1 MTTVFVSSTPF
12 DLAVHRKR
20 LSEEFA
26 REAADYFGATLTSAL
41 PETPIEDRLRLVR
54 SAKAYIGVFG
64 MVFGDVDAS
73 TGKSL
78 IQLEYLE
85 AQLYCVPTLIYLI
98 DEDEHP
104 ILPKNVDTGIAAQW
118 LADFKAQLSQSHDV
132 RFFDSPDDLV
142 AKIHNDL
149 HRVLS
154 PAQKTAAAAAPALAP
169 VPVPVAVAPVTVAAV
184 VTPQAQPAALSAAA
198 PETVETAAVPAVK
211 KNSQRY
217 LLTEPRFAFFKSKVL
232 PVLPPDFDDVPLKDA
247 LELLLASNTL
257 SAASSLAR
265 GAAMPLEDA
274 VEVIRKMELI
284 IIDTIYKQKNGG

>member
-20 LSEEFA
+20 LSEEFT
-26 REAADYFGATLTSAL
+26 REAAAYFGATLTSAL

-85 AQLYCVPTLIYLI
+85 AQLYCIPTLIYLI

-154 PAQKTAAAAAPALAP
+154 PVKKAAPAAVPAPAP
-169 VPVPVAVAPVTVAAV
+169 VTVAPVTVAAV
-184 VTPQAQPAALSAAA
+184 VTPQAQAASLSTAA
-198 PETVETAAVPAVK
+198 PEVAAPAVK
-211 KNSQRY
+211 KNAQRY

-232 PVLPPDFDDVPLKDA
+232 PVLPPDFDDAPLKDA

-257 SAASSLAR
+257 AAASSLAR
-265 GAAMPLEDA
+265 GATIPLEDA

>member
-64 MVFGDVDAS
+64 MVFGDVDAT

-149 HRVLS
+149 HRVLN
-154 PAQKTAAAAAPALAP
+154 PVQKTAAAASVSAPAPAPLA
-169 VPVPVAVAPVTVAAV
+169 PVAVAAV
-184 VTPQAQPAALSAAA
+184 VAPEAPPAALSAAVTEA
-198 PETVETAAVPAVK
+198 LAVPAVK
-211 KNSQRY
+211 KNAQRY

-232 PVLPPDFDDVPLKDA
+232 PVLPPDFDDGTLKDA

>member
-73 TGKSL
+73 SGKSL

-154 PAQKTAAAAAPALAP
+154 PAQKTAPAAAPVSAP
-169 VPVPVAVAPVTVAAV
+169 APAPVAPVTVAAV
-184 VTPQAQPAALSAAA
+184 VTPQAQPASLAAAA
-198 PETVETAAVPAVK
+198 PEMVETAPVPAVK

-232 PVLPPDFDDVPLKDA
+232 PVLPPDFDDVTLKDA

-274 VEVIRKMELI
+274 VELIRKMELI

>member
-26 REAADYFGATLTSAL
+26 REAAAYFGATLTSAL

-142 AKIHNDL
+142 AKIQNDL

-154 PAQKTAAAAAPALAP
+154 PAQKAAPAAAPVSAP
-169 VPVPVAVAPVTVAAV
+169 ASVAVAPVTVAAV
-184 VTPQAQPAALSAAA
+184 VTPQAQPAALSATVPETAEAA
-198 PETVETAAVPAVK
+198 PVPAVK

-257 SAASSLAR
+257 AAASSLAR
-265 GAAMPLEDA
+265 GAMIPLEDA